1 VPPCC
6 SKSWRDSE
14 HSVSASRLR
23 IAEVGRGTLVRDAS
37 VNGRVVAAVSPTL
50 FSTAPA
56 TVNLKV
62 AAGDTVKRGDVLA
75 VLESPDLSD
84 ALKREQSTYEQLKA
98 EVARQQI
105 LSRKQKLLAQR
116 EADVAEI
123 DRLSAQR
130 TLERYESVAQVGVIA
145 KIDYQKAKDALN
157 SAGIRAKHATQ
168 AASLEG
174 DDVALAIRTKTNEME
189 RARLSMANAQRRVDE
204 LTVRAPVD
212 GFIGTL
218 NVQNRMVVA
227 ANAPLMTLVDLSRLE
242 VELEVPE
249 TYVSD
254 MGLGMTAEI
263 TLPSGTATGK
273 LVGAVAG
280 SREEPGAGAGA
291 LRRRAAERPAPE
303 PARHGAPLIE
313 EKPNVLML
321 PRGPFVESEG
331 GRFAYVS
338 GRHRRA
344 HPDPAGRHQHLGRRN
359 RLGPET
365 GRQGRRRRHRH
376 LREREPRL
384 DQPITSNLKGHP
396 MLRMTNLS
404 KVYRTHMIETH
415 ALRGFEIQVNQGEF
429 VTVTGPS
436 GSGKTSFLNIAGL
449 LEEFTS
455 GEYMLDGVN
464 VKGMDDDARRACATR
479 SSASS
484 SRVST

>member
-1 VPPCC
+1 MIRDTSHQDTVVTAPPGQKTKRRALLAGGALAFVAV
-6 SKSWRDSE
+6 SALLLKNWNDSE

-62 AAGDTVKRGDVLA
+62 AAGDTVKKGDVLA

-123 DRLSAQR
+123 ERLSAQR

-168 AASLEG
+168 AATLEG

-273 LVGAVAG
+273 LV
-280 SREEPGAGAGA
+280 A
-291 LRRRAAERPAPE
+291 LSPE
-303 PARHGAPLIE
+303 VVKNQVLARVRFDGEQPKGLRQSQRVTARLLIE

-331 GRFAYVS
+331 GRFAYVVQD
-338 GRHRRA
+338 GIATRT
-344 HPDPAGRHQHLGRRN
+344 PIQLGA
-359 RLGPET
+359 
-365 GRQGRRRRHRH
+365 
-376 LREREPRL
+376 
-384 DQPITSNLKGHP
+384 TSI
-396 MLRMTNLS
+396 S
-404 KVYRTHMIETH
+404 AV
-415 ALRGFEIQVNQGEF
+415 EI
-429 VTVTGPS
+429 
-436 GSGKTSFLNIAGL
+436 
-449 LEEFTS
+449 
-455 GEYMLDGVN
+455 
-464 VKGMDDDARRACATR
+464 VKGLKQGDKVVVAGTDTFENAN
-479 SSASS
+479 
-484 SRVST
+484 RVSINR